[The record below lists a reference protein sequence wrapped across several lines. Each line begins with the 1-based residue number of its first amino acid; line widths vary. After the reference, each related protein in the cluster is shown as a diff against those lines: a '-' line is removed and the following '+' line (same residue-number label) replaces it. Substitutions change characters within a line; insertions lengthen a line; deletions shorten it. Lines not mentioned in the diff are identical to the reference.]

1 VSEYLE
7 RLLPWPI
14 PLRPICRS
22 VQAYSTSK
30 LSKKT
35 MYPRPLE
42 SWQPYEIWKE
52 MEKKKTK
59 EKSGRKRA
67 EIQGAITE
75 PVRKVHS
82 ISIKYN

>member
-1 VSEYLE
+1 
-7 RLLPWPI
+7 
-14 PLRPICRS
+14 
-22 VQAYSTSK
+22 
-30 LSKKT
+30 

-67 EIQGAITE
+67 EIQGAITA